1 MFINIFLEKAQFKGL
16 IAPLDSFLMNT
27 HLLFNL
33 GWLLELLAQEV
44 ETC

>member
-1 MFINIFLEKAQFKGL
+1 MFINIFLEKAQFEGL

-27 HLLFNL
+27 LLCNL